1 MQSDHIQDLTKLLTR
16 LKQLY
21 REIDLIA
28 GRLAQIHGER
38 LHCRPGCVSCCLDAL
53 TVFEIEA
60 RNIRQNQPDLLENK
74 PPHSAGACAFLD
86 EKDYCRIYVDRP
98 YVCRTQG
105 LPLRWVEELAD
116 GRAVEMRDICSLNE
130 SGIPVEELDREACWT
145 IGPFEE
151 KLAALQFQIDKGKLN
166 RIALRDLFMVQEP

>member
-1 MQSDHIQDLTKLLTR
+1 
-16 LKQLY
+16 
-21 REIDLIA
+21 
-28 GRLAQIHGER
+28 
-38 LHCRPGCVSCCLDAL
+38 
-53 TVFEIEA
+53 
-60 RNIRQNQPDLLENK
+60 
-74 PPHSAGACAFLD
+74 
-86 EKDYCRIYVDRP
+86 
-98 YVCRTQG
+98 
-105 LPLRWVEELAD
+105 LAD